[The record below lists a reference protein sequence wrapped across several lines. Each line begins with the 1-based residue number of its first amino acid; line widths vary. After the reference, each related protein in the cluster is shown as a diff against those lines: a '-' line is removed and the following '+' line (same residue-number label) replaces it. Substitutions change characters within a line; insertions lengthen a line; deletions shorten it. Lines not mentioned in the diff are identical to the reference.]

1 MSQLD
6 EVVERVR
13 RDANALYTF
22 VLTRRGQMVTRGA
35 LREVP
40 PVTGGAITAAAD
52 VVAGSD
58 RVVTVRLA
66 HDELVPGAG
75 SEPVDCH
82 VGVAAERAIVCLVM
96 RGGGDARRAS
106 AALQVGV
113 RAIEPM
119 LARALSKTEG
129 QKKGA
134 SSSGRPRDTGPQ
146 ISVEPARKVG
156 ASTLKAIEK
165 EMQKGDQHVPNPHI
179 PREVLRTTLPWKST
193 PDAPASAPA
202 EPPSPGPGGKKKK

>member
-6 EVVERVR
+6 EIVERVR

-66 HDELVPGAG
+66 HHELVPGAG

-96 RGGGDARRAS
+96 RGGADVRRAS
-106 AALQVGV
+106 TALQVGV

-119 LARALSKTEG
+119 LARALTKAEG

-134 SSSGRPRDTGPQ
+134 PSSRQGKDTGPQ
-146 ISVEPARKVG
+146 IAVEPARKVG

-193 PDAPASAPA
+193 PDAPEPA
-202 EPPSPGPGGKKKK
+202 EPQAKPPTKPKR